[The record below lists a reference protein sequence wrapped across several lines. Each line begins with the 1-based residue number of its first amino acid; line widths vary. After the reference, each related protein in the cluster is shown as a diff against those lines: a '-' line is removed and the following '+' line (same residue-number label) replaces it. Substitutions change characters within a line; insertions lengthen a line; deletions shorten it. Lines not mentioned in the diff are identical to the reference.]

1 MGTGRIIDTNSPLC
15 FIFRMENSTLINIL
29 HQKSRPACNT
39 TQTLELAS
47 ALCAEAATACRSWEC
62 GGEAGAVTET
72 AGAARA
78 VGSIAIEAVVT
89 DEPWDL
95 NTDEPV
101 SRRARLAYAAW
112 FALLAGTDEHGT
124 SPDLDCAATLF
135 NGAAEG

>member
-1 MGTGRIIDTNSPLC
+1 MKNSAL
-15 FIFRMENSTLINIL
+15 FHVL
-29 HQKSRPACNT
+29 HQKSSPACST
-39 TQTLELAS
+39 ARALEAAS
-47 ALCAEAATACRSWEC
+47 ASCAEAATACRAWEC

-72 AGAARA
+72 AGVARA
-78 VGSIAIEAVVT
+78 VANIAIEAVVT

-95 NTDEPV
+95 TTDEPV

-124 SPDLDCAATLF
+124 SSDLDCAATLF